1 MLFRAKALR
10 FAVPLVIGILS
21 GWLLRDELHAVWYVF
36 GIVCVFLCGV
46 MLAIFRRRQSPSS
59 RLFGLSGMLFFGVL
73 GIMLCLRSYDATV
86 VQWPDKSQ
94 GYQGVVVSSPR
105 VRGLTNEY
113 EVLLPVSGRRG
124 ERERRVSLTLLPDST
139 MSLPSVGD
147 ALLFFGK
154 VSAPHNTGNPMAYD
168 YASWQHRKGISGTVF
183 AGRDYQLASDRLR
196 QGLHDRL
203 SIWQRMRI
211 KALQYREKLV
221 SRYSSM
227 DLGVR
232 EYAVLSALTLG
243 DKYALT
249 HDIRMLFSETGASH
263 VLALSGLHLGILVS
277 LLLLFFRPVM
287 RKIYGRWLAVG
298 VCWVFIWLFTLLTGL
313 NTSLIRAAIM
323 YSIAM
328 LFLVQ
333 NKQGVS
339 LNHLA
344 LAAILILLFQPMS
357 LMDIGFQLSF
367 LSVFAILFF
376 FPAYESIRPSVR
388 WLSLATD
395 FIYVAVV
402 AQIATAPLVAY
413 SFHILPLSFLLSS
426 IVVIPCAYVLLG
438 TTLCFF
444 LLSAF
449 PLLSSWVGHVIVWT
463 ARFML
468 GSLEVISKLPFSHV
482 EVYPS
487 WLTMLF
493 CYGFVAAC
501 VFLWM
506 KRSRNAMITAM
517 SSFAIL
523 AGSVI
528 HDGRPRHITSKVVI
542 YDIPSCPAVQ
552 FIVSAKESAL
562 WMADS
567 TQFSRVYAVAKTYW
581 KYNHMVV
588 PAVFTTNYSSP
599 HIVCR
604 QGIVS
609 FDGKKYVL
617 TDGSYWKDKSA
628 GTPLDVEMLYVTT
641 RNKYILKNLQTLFKA
656 RQTIIKPQRHQ

>member
-263 VLALSGLHLGILVS
+263 VLALSGLH
-277 LLLLFFRPVM
+277 
-287 RKIYGRWLAVG
+287 
-298 VCWVFIWLFTLLTGL
+298 
-313 NTSLIRAAIM
+313 
-323 YSIAM
+323 
-328 LFLVQ
+328 
-333 NKQGVS
+333 
-339 LNHLA
+339 
-344 LAAILILLFQPMS
+344 
-357 LMDIGFQLSF
+357 
-367 LSVFAILFF
+367 
-376 FPAYESIRPSVR
+376 
-388 WLSLATD
+388 
-395 FIYVAVV
+395 
-402 AQIATAPLVAY
+402 
-413 SFHILPLSFLLSS
+413 
-426 IVVIPCAYVLLG
+426 
-438 TTLCFF
+438 
-444 LLSAF
+444 
-449 PLLSSWVGHVIVWT
+449 
-463 ARFML
+463 
-468 GSLEVISKLPFSHV
+468 
-482 EVYPS
+482 
-487 WLTMLF
+487 
-493 CYGFVAAC
+493 
-501 VFLWM
+501 
-506 KRSRNAMITAM
+506 
-517 SSFAIL
+517 
-523 AGSVI
+523 
-528 HDGRPRHITSKVVI
+528 
-542 YDIPSCPAVQ
+542 
-552 FIVSAKESAL
+552 
-562 WMADS
+562 
-567 TQFSRVYAVAKTYW
+567 
-581 KYNHMVV
+581 
-588 PAVFTTNYSSP
+588 
-599 HIVCR
+599 
-604 QGIVS
+604 
-609 FDGKKYVL
+609 
-617 TDGSYWKDKSA
+617 
-628 GTPLDVEMLYVTT
+628 
-641 RNKYILKNLQTLFKA
+641 
-656 RQTIIKPQRHQ
+656 